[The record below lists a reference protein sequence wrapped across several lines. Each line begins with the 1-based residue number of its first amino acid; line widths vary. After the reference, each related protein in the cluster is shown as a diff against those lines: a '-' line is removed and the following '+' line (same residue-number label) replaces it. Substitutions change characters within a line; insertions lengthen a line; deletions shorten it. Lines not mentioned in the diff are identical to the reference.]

1 MRLTRDASALLG
13 LAAATLLIFFDLLT
27 PVSFQNDS
35 HLDKTVDPGSN
46 PVQGSAEEAWNFGRW
61 DLKFLRSCKIL
72 LHFLSIDE
80 ENIKIYM
87 LNLMAIIFTLS
98 FE

>member
-35 HLDKTVDPGSN
+35 HLDKTVDSGSN
-46 PVQGSAEEAWNFGRW
+46 PVQGSAEEA
-61 DLKFLRSCKIL
+61 
-72 LHFLSIDE
+72 
-80 ENIKIYM
+80 
-87 LNLMAIIFTLS
+87 
-98 FE
+98 

>member
-13 LAAATLLIFFDLLT
+13 LAAATLLIFFNLLT

-46 PVQGSAEEAWNFGRW
+46 PVQGSAEEA
-61 DLKFLRSCKIL
+61 
-72 LHFLSIDE
+72 
-80 ENIKIYM
+80 
-87 LNLMAIIFTLS
+87 
-98 FE
+98 